1 MTIGIEDDPRNIE
14 AMIAG
19 MNSNLPVRRRTL
31 MDYIENG
38 GDTFDTRSGDKASF
52 DRCGIDYL
60 DSICTDQEKLLLRL
74 PILVSTD
81 PSSENGGWKIDG
93 MTEVAVVSRVLG
105 RRVHAEDRISVYY
118 PDLICLKKLIPGR
131 IFTVFTP

>member
-19 MNSNLPVRRRTL
+19 MNSNLTVRRRTL

-118 PDLICLKKLIPGR
+118 PDLICLKKLIPGL